1 MILIKTLTVKNFMS
15 VGNQTQAIDFQQKL
29 LTLVLGENLDMGG
42 DDAGSRNGTGKTTI
56 VNALSYAL
64 YGEALTKIRKDNLVN
79 KTNGKSML
87 VTITFEKEGKK
98 YKVERGRKP
107 NVMKYFIDDQEQEL
121 SDVSQGDSRKT
132 QEDLNKMIGMTPRMF
147 KHLVALNTY
156 TQPFLALHHSEQQD
170 IIEQLLGIQLLSEK
184 ADILKTKIKR
194 TKEDIAM
201 ETARLE
207 GLKISN
213 QKVEETIQSLQHK
226 SSAWATQNKD
236 DIEKL
241 KSNLKELENVDVEK
255 ELEAHKILDDWHKLD
270 KEQRQLQKDK
280 SNLEATIEQADKTAK
295 KLDKDLSKLHHK
307 ATCYACGQDLPKEKI
322 EEMQRKLEEEYGE
335 ANSYVMDLQEQI
347 DQTQKELNEL
357 GDLTEKPN
365 TYYDT
370 IKEAYEHKQYVG
382 NIETALKNKQKESNP
397 YIDQIDELQK
407 QALQEI
413 NWDEANTLQ
422 KLKEHQEF
430 LYKLLTNKDS
440 FIRKKIIDQNLTFL
454 NNRLTH
460 YLDQL
465 GLPHLVTFQNDLS
478 VEITQLGQSLD
489 FDNLSRGERNRLILG
504 MSFAFRD
511 VWENL
516 YQNINLLFLD
526 ELIDSGMD
534 SAGVES
540 SLAIL
545 KKMSRERGKNIFLI
559 SHKDELVGRVNNV
572 LKVIKENGF
581 TSYANDVET
590 YEHTR

>member
-1 MILIKTLTVKNFMS
+1 MS

-79 KTNGKSML
+79 KTNGKAML
-87 VTITFEKEGKK
+87 VTIAFEKDGVN
-98 YKVERGRKP
+98 YRVERGRKP
-107 NVMKYFIDDQEQEL
+107 NVMKYYIDDQEQEL

-132 QEDLNKMIGMTPRMF
+132 QEDLNRMIGMNPKMF
-147 KHLVALNTY
+147 KHIVALNTY
-156 TQPFLALHHSEQQD
+156 TQPFLSLHNNEQQE

-184 ADILKTKIKR
+184 ADILKTHIKR
-194 TKEDIAM
+194 SKEDISL
-201 ETARLE
+201 ETSRLE

-213 QKVEETIQSLQHK
+213 EKVEETIHSLNNK
-226 SSAWATQNKD
+226 SSAWQNQNTT

-241 KSNLKELENVDVEK
+241 EKNLKELESVDIDK
-255 ELEAHKILDDWHKLD
+255 ELETHQKLEDWTKLND
-270 KEQRQLQKDK
+270 VLRQLQKDRAG
-280 SNLEATIEQADKTAK
+280 LESTIEQADKTAK
-295 KLDKDLSKLHHK
+295 KLHDDLEKLNHK
-307 ATCYACGQDLPKEKI
+307 ATCYACGQDLPQDKI
-322 EEMQRKLEEEYGE
+322 EQMQKTLEEEYGE
-335 ANSYVMDLQEQI
+335 SNSYVMELAQQLEQTVKDI
-347 DQTQKELNEL
+347 KAV
-357 GDLTEKPN
+357 GDLDQRPD

-370 IKEAYEHKQYVG
+370 IKEAYDHRQYVESI
-382 NIETALKNKQKESNP
+382 NTALVNKKEDANP
-397 YIDQIDELQK
+397 YLDQIDELKNQAVQK
-407 QALQEI
+407 I
-413 NWDEANTLQ
+413 DWDTANTLQ

-430 LYKLLTNKDS
+430 LHKLLTNKDS

-465 GLPHLVTFQNDLS
+465 GLPHLVTFKNDLS
-478 VEITQLGQSLD
+478 VEITQLGQELD

-504 MSFAFRD
+504 LSFAFRD

-516 YQNINLLFLD
+516 YQKINLLFLD

-545 KKMSRERGKNIFLI
+545 KKMSRESGKNIFLI
-559 SHKDELVGRVNNV
+559 SHKDELMGRVNNV
-572 LKVIKENGF
+572 LRVVKENGF
-581 TSYANDVET
+581 TAYANDVET
-590 YEHTR
+590 NDHSR

>member
-1 MILIKTLTVKNFMS
+1 MS

-64 YGEALTKIRKDNLVN
+64 YGEALTKIRRDNLVN
-79 KTNGKSML
+79 KTNGKGML
-87 VTITFEKEGKK
+87 VTITSEKEGKK
-98 YKVERGRKP
+98 YRVERGRKP
-107 NVMKYFIDDQEQEL
+107 NVMKYFIDDEEQEL

-156 TQPFLALHHSEQQD
+156 TQPFLSLHHTEQQD

-194 TKEDIAM
+194 SKEDIAM
-201 ETARLE
+201 ETARLD

-213 QKVEETIQSLQHK
+213 EKVEETIHSLQSK
-226 SSAWATQNKD
+226 SSAWSTQNKV

-241 KSNLKELENVDVEK
+241 QESITEIESLDIDN
-255 ELEAHKILDDWHKLD
+255 ELEAHQKL
-270 KEQRQLQKDK
+270 EQWNKLNDELGQLNKDK
-280 SNLEATIEQADKTAK
+280 SNLEATIVQADKTAK
-295 KLDKDLSKLHHK
+295 KLDKDLEKLHDE
-307 ATCYACGQDLPKEKI
+307 ATCYACGQELPKEKI
-322 EEMQRKLEEEYGE
+322 EEMQRKIEEEFGD
-335 ANSYVMDLQEQI
+335 ANSYVMDLQDKI
-347 DQTQKELNEL
+347 DKTDAKINKI
-357 GDLTEKPN
+357 GDLEQRPT
-365 TYYDT
+365 TYYET
-370 IKEAYEHKQYVG
+370 IKEAYEHRQYVDTLK
-382 NIETALKNKQKESNP
+382 TALKNKQDESNP
-397 YIDQIDELQK
+397 YLDQIDELQK
-407 QALQEI
+407 QAIQEV
-413 NWDEANTLQ
+413 NYDTVNTMQ
-422 KLKEHQEF
+422 KLKEHEEF

-534 SAGVES
+534 TAGVES
-540 SLAIL
+540 ALAIL
-545 KKMSRERGKNIFLI
+545 KKMSRERAKNIFLI
-559 SHKDELVGRVNNV
+559 SHKDELIGRVNNV
-572 LKVIKENGF
+572 LRVVKENGF
-581 TSYANDVET
+581 TQYANDVET

>member
-79 KTNGKSML
+79 KTNSKAML
-87 VTITFEKEGKK
+87 VTIAFEKDGVN
-98 YKVERGRKP
+98 YRVERGRKP
-107 NVMKYFIDDQEQEL
+107 NVMKYYIDDQEQEL

-132 QEDLNKMIGMTPRMF
+132 QEDLNRMIGMNPKMF
-147 KHLVALNTY
+147 KHIVALNTY
-156 TQPFLALHHSEQQD
+156 TQPFLSLHNNEQQE

-184 ADILKTKIKR
+184 ADILKTHIKR
-194 TKEDIAM
+194 SKEDISL
-201 ETARLE
+201 ETSRLE

-213 QKVEETIQSLQHK
+213 EKVEETIHSLNNK
-226 SSAWATQNKD
+226 SSAWQNQNTT

-241 KSNLKELENVDVEK
+241 EKNLKELESVDIDK
-255 ELEAHKILDDWHKLD
+255 ELEAHQKFEDWTKLND
-270 KEQRQLQKDK
+270 ALKQLQKDRAG
-280 SNLEATIEQADKTAK
+280 LESTIEQADKTAK
-295 KLDKDLSKLHHK
+295 KLHDDLEKLNHK
-307 ATCYACGQDLPKEKI
+307 ATCYACGQDLPQDKI
-322 EEMQRKLEEEYGE
+322 EQMQKTLEEEYGE
-335 ANSYVMDLQEQI
+335 SNSYVMELAQQLEQTVKDI
-347 DQTQKELNEL
+347 KAV
-357 GDLTEKPN
+357 GDLDQRPD

-370 IKEAYEHKQYVG
+370 IKEAYDHRQYVESI
-382 NIETALKNKQKESNP
+382 NTALVNKKEDTNP
-397 YIDQIDELQK
+397 YLDQIDELKNQAVQK
-407 QALQEI
+407 I
-413 NWDEANTLQ
+413 DWDTANTLQ

-430 LYKLLTNKDS
+430 LHKLLTNKDS

-465 GLPHLVTFQNDLS
+465 GLPHLVTFKNDLS
-478 VEITQLGQSLD
+478 VEITQLGQELD

-504 MSFAFRD
+504 LSFAFRD

-516 YQNINLLFLD
+516 YQKINLLFLD

-545 KKMSRERGKNIFLI
+545 KKMSRESGKNIFLI
-559 SHKDELVGRVNNV
+559 SHKDELMGRVNNV
-572 LKVIKENGF
+572 LRVVKENGF
-581 TSYANDVET
+581 TAYANDVET
-590 YEHTR
+590 NDHSR

>member
-1 MILIKTLTVKNFMS
+1 MS

-184 ADILKTKIKR
+184 AEILKTKIKR
-194 TKEDIAM
+194 SKEDIAM

-213 QKVEETIQSLQHK
+213 QKVEETIQSLHHK
-226 SSAWATQNKD
+226 SSAWQTQNKD

-241 KSNLKELENVDVEK
+241 QKNLQELENVDVEK
-255 ELEAHKILDDWHKLD
+255 ELDAHKILEDWHKLD
-270 KEQRQLQKDK
+270 KEQRQLLKDK

-295 KLDKDLSKLHHK
+295 KLDKDLNKLNEK
-307 ATCYACGQDLPKEKI
+307 ATCYACGQDLPNEKI

-347 DQTQKELNEL
+347 EQTEKELKEL

-382 NIETALKNKQKESNP
+382 NIDTALKNKQKETNP

>member
-79 KTNGKSML
+79 KTNSKSML
-87 VTITFEKEGKK
+87 VTIAFEKDGVN
-98 YKVERGRKP
+98 YRVERGRKP
-107 NVMKYFIDDQEQEL
+107 NVMKYYIDEQEQEL

-132 QEDLNKMIGMTPRMF
+132 QEDLNRMIGMNPKMF
-147 KHLVALNTY
+147 KHIVALNTY
-156 TQPFLALHHSEQQD
+156 TQPFLSLHNNEQQE

-184 ADILKTKIKR
+184 ADILKTHIKR
-194 TKEDIAM
+194 SKEDIAL

-213 QKVEETIQSLQHK
+213 EKVEETIHSLTNK
-226 SSAWATQNKD
+226 SSAWHNQNKT

-241 KSNLKELENVDVEK
+241 ENNLKELQSVDIDA
-255 ELEAHKILDDWHKLD
+255 ELEAHQKLEDWTKLND
-270 KEQRQLQKDK
+270 VLRQLQKDK
-280 SNLEATIEQADKTAK
+280 ASLESTIEQADKTAK
-295 KLDKDLSKLHHK
+295 KLHKDLEKLNHK
-307 ATCYACGQDLPKEKI
+307 ATCYACGQDLPQDKI
-322 EEMQRKLEEEYGE
+322 EEMQKKLEIEYGE
-335 ANSYVMDLQEQI
+335 SNSYVMELSEQME
-347 DQTQKELNEL
+347 QTTKDIEAV
-357 GDLTEKPN
+357 GDLDQRPN

-370 IKEAYEHKQYVG
+370 LKEAYDHRQYVESI
-382 NIETALKNKQKESNP
+382 NTALKNKKEESNP
-397 YIDQIDELQK
+397 YLDQIDELK
-407 QALQEI
+407 NQAVQEI
-413 NWDEANTLQ
+413 NWDTANTLQ

-465 GLPHLVTFQNDLS
+465 GLPHLVTFKNDLS
-478 VEITQLGQSLD
+478 VEITQLGQELD

-504 MSFAFRD
+504 LSFAFRD

-516 YQNINLLFLD
+516 YQSINLLFLD

-545 KKMSRERGKNIFLI
+545 KKMSREAGKNIFLI
-559 SHKDELVGRVNNV
+559 SHKDELMGRVNNV
-572 LKVIKENGF
+572 LKVVKENGF
-581 TSYANDVET
+581 TAYANDVET
-590 YEHTR
+590 YDHSR